1 MGSESYLLGGMA
13 ETATG
18 GGAWSVVG
26 TGLELKEEPH
36 PNMVVL
42 RTAHGREMVMAY
54 CHMLNFQ
61 RW

>member
-1 MGSESYLLGGMA
+1 MA

-26 TGLELKEEPH
+26 TGLELKEEPD